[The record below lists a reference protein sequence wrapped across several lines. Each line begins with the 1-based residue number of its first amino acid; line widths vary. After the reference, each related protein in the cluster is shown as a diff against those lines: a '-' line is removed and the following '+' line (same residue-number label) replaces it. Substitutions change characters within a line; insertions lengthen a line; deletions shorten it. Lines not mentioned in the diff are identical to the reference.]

1 MTFHL
6 FRTGKAKNYHYRFQI
21 AGARVQR
28 STRESSNPDKNKPM
42 RIKLYGPGSKQYA
55 KVQAANNNKLFT
67 RLKKK
72 GKEDQSAEDQAQE
85 GADKLAALTHSF
97 ENISYDDLAGEALHK
112 AVYLDETIGFI
123 PAQVNSHLNDWANF
137 TKTSAKN

>member
-1 MTFHL
+1 MSNIKKFAVDETSTLHL
-6 FRTGKAKNYHYRFQI
+6 KDANDDLMY
-21 AGARVQR
+21 ADGADG
-28 STRESSNPDKNKPM
+28 NPDKNKPM

-55 KVQAANNNKLFT
+55 KVQAASNNKLFT

-85 GADKLAALTHSF
+85 GVDKLAALTHSF

-123 PAQVNSHLNDWANF
+123 PAQVNAHLNDWANF